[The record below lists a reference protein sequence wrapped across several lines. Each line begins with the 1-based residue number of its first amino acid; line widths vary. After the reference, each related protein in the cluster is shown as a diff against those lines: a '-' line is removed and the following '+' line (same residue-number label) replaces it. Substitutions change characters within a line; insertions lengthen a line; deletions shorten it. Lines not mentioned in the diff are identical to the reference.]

1 MPVGGPPQERLAGV
15 GETHRSRDA
24 LIALAGDPTAAMS
37 HIAELTPDE
46 FSLLARRAVAHG
58 LGTTLAAVMRRAG
71 LPAGADLEEH
81 RFDATVRHGRI
92 MATLHRVAP
101 VLTEAG
107 IPWVVLKGPVIADAF
122 VLPAVREFADLDLL
136 VSAPRLGDALRA
148 LGAAGVETVNRNWE
162 ASIRHGVAEF
172 PVATADTTI
181 DLHWHVIGLG
191 MTRRRFSVA
200 VDEMLAR
207 RVAAPIGGVD
217 GYRLD
222 PEDHL
227 IHVALHCGLGGA
239 NRLGGLRD
247 VHATVGT
254 SDLDWD
260 VVSSRAVGSGTGP
273 IVGQV
278 LDRSRLLL
286 GTPVDSSIPSRM
298 APADRSGDQGD
309 ARPIVAPQALGQAV
323 LRVPVAVARHG
334 VANTIG
340 SAIELVRDRVGVAMD
355 RPARWS
361 AHDPEGPLFWLR
373 PTGGPD
379 GLERYL
385 RMAAEAG

>member
-1 MPVGGPPQERLAGV
+1 M
-15 GETHRSRDA
+15 
-24 LIALAGDPTAAMS
+24 ALAGDPSAAMS

-46 FSLLARRAVAHG
+46 FSLLTSRAIAHG

-71 LPAGADLEEH
+71 LPAGAVLEAH
-81 RFDATVRHGRI
+81 RFDTTVRHARI

-107 IPWVVLKGPVIADAF
+107 VPWVVLKGPVIADAF
-122 VLPAVREFADLDLL
+122 VPPAVREFADLDLL

-162 ASIRHGVAEF
+162 ASIRHTVAEF

-191 MTRRRFSVA
+191 MARRRFRVA

-239 NRLGGLRD
+239 NRLGEFRD
-247 VHATVGT
+247 VHTTVGT

-260 VVSSRAVGSGTGP
+260 VVSSRAVRYGAGP

-286 GTPVDSSIPSRM
+286 GTPMDSSTPSRM
-298 APADRSGDQGD
+298 AP
-309 ARPIVAPQALGQAV
+309 QAV
-323 LRVPVAVARHG
+323 LAARAMLDRLSLRRHSDSLCPGFPVAMARRG
-334 VANTIG
+334 VSNTIG
-340 SAIELVRDRVGVAMD
+340 SAVELVRDRVGVAMG

-361 AHDPEGPLFWLR
+361 AHDPEGPLFWQR

>member
-1 MPVGGPPQERLAGV
+1 
-15 GETHRSRDA
+15 
-24 LIALAGDPTAAMS
+24 MS

-81 RFDATVRHGRI
+81 RFDASVRHGRI

-122 VLPAVREFADLDLL
+122 VLPAMREFADLDLL
-136 VSAPRLGDALRA
+136 VSAPRLGDALGA
-148 LGAAGVETVNRNWE
+148 LGAAGVERVNRNWE
-162 ASIRHGVAEF
+162 AAIRNGVAEF

-181 DLHWHVIGLG
+181 DLHWHVLGLG

-207 RVAAPIGGVD
+207 RVAAPIGGVA

-239 NRLGGLRD
+239 NRLGELRD

-260 VVSSRAVGSGTGP
+260 VVSSRAVRYGTGP

-278 LDRSRLLL
+278 LDRARLLL
-286 GTPVDSSIPSRM
+286 GTPVHSSTLSRM
-298 APADRSGDQGD
+298 APQAGLATRAMLDRLS
-309 ARPIVAPQALGQAV
+309 
-323 LRVPVAVARHG
+323 LRGHSDRLCPGFTVAVARHG
-334 VANTIG
+334 FANTIG
-340 SAIELVRDRVGVAMD
+340 SAVELVHDRVAVAMG

-385 RMAAEAG
+385 RMAADAG